1 MILAEAC
8 RQDVDSHC
16 SSVTPGDGKVHQ
28 CLVDHQEQLTTACRA
43 ETNHLQMTAAS
54 NVELS
59 PSLGRA
65 CAAERA
71 QHCAGVTPGKARVF
85 NCLLA
90 NADAVGLSLLICT
103 AVSHYL
109 LVKVALQPCAAERAQ
124 NCAGVTPGKAS
135 VFNCLLANTDA
146 VRLYNSCM
154 IVHSSHLQKAQTK
167 H

>member
-1 MILAEAC
+1 MMSFWPKHADRTWTFTAAQLHPVTAKRISIFFSTHACNTLHACLQVRDFRNDVILAEAC
-8 RQDVDSHC
+8 RQDVDTYC

-54 NVELS
+54 NVKLS

-90 NADAVGLSLLICT
+90 NADAVR
-103 AVSHYL
+103 H
-109 LVKVALQPCAAERAQ
+109 ALQA
-124 NCAGVTPGKAS
+124 
-135 VFNCLLANTDA
+135 L
-146 VRLYNSCM
+146 
-154 IVHSSHLQKAQTK
+154 
-167 H
+167 